1 MKKFLSFILSL
12 TLVFGVFAFASVEP
26 SYAATKKPAKVT
38 GLKVVK
44 KSETSVKLT
53 WKKAKRAKQYQIFR
67 KKEGEKEYKCLGSV
81 SVTRCIFTGIQPGKK
96 YSYKIRAINGKKFG
110 KFSSVKSITLPIVVK
125 KSITSNVASL
135 SFGVQEE
142 KTVSFTCTDIKN
154 LDYAIS
160 PVAEVVRVT
169 TNNGVTTYTI
179 APKTNG
185 SGILQVYDRN
195 DSSVS
200 KSIPITVN
208 IKSYITNTI
217 PYSCSDC
224 PVIIKECRVGVE
236 RLTASADAYDK
247 ITISYTAE
255 YKNICDVKHSI
266 PVKVYNQNG
275 IEIKTGSIDIW
286 PGPQGQVVQTTYT
299 MDIDKH
305 SLSDFYKITLQ

>member
-1 MKKFLSFILSL
+1 MKKILSLVLSL
-12 TLVFGVFAFASVEP
+12 TLVFSVFAFVGAEP

-67 KKEGEKEYKCLGSV
+67 KKEGEKEYKGFEPISAR
-81 SVTRCIFTGIQPGKK
+81 SCIFTGIQPGKK

-125 KSITSNVASL
+125 KSITSNVTSL

-154 LDYAIS
+154 LDYASS
-160 PVAEVVRVT
+160 PVAEVVGVT

-185 SGILQVYDRN
+185 SGILQVYDRD

-208 IKSYITNTI
+208 VKSYITNTL
-217 PYSCSDC
+217 PYTKNDC
-224 PVIIKECRVGVE
+224 PVIIKECSVRVDSV
-236 RLTASADAYDK
+236 TASADAHDK

-255 YKNICDVKHSI
+255 YKNDYNDNYSI

-275 IEIKTGSIDIW
+275 TEIKTGSIEIGHGQKD
-286 PGPQGQVVQTTYT
+286 QVVRTTYT